1 MGNLIINDN
10 TFLRQFE
17 VEVDEDLAKIEYA
30 LQDRKIFIISK
41 TSLIKVSSYSNSNPD
56 FEETFIR
63 EVFEIIKEKNIRI
76 MPTSPEIRKF
86 IKKHKQFKNLLPIGV
101 RL

>member
-1 MGNLIINDN
+1 MGSLIINDN
-10 TFLRQFE
+10 VFLRQFE
-17 VEVDEDLAKIEYA
+17 VEIGEDLAKIEYA
-30 LQDRKIFIISK
+30 LQDRKIFLTKLIIP
-41 TSLIKVSSYSNSNPD
+41 SSNND
-56 FEETFIR
+56 EKFEEVFIR

-86 IKKHKQFKNLLPIGV
+86 IKKHKEFRELLPIGV

>member
-17 VEVDEDLAKIEYA
+17 VEIDEDLAKIEYA
-30 LQDRKIFIISK
+30 LQDRKIFLTKLIIP
-41 TSLIKVSSYSNSNPD
+41 YSNSNPD

-63 EVFEIIKEKNIRI
+63 EVFEIIKALFI
-76 MPTSPEIRKF
+76 TSFEAKLSYFEI
-86 IKKHKQFKNLLPIGV
+86 LL
-101 RL
+101 